1 MTVAEDTPAK
11 ASGGP
16 TLTVRPSMII
26 PAMTLGLTRDQIT
39 VEDEMG
45 GKTLIPL
52 REVTGLRLWF
62 DPRRF
67 QMNRFRA
74 ALTYGDRG
82 RLDFTNISMR
92 GFARWD
98 DHSEDYIAY
107 VTALARAIARK
118 NRNAVF
124 EKGYSSALWGV
135 HVAINGILFVSL
147 VGGGLWF
154 LLNGGALLGIA
165 GLGIGAFYAPT
176 IYRMIMRNRPGR
188 FAPDD
193 PPTDVLPQV

>member
-1 MTVAEDTPAK
+1 MTVAEDTEDK
-11 ASGGP
+11 TSGSP

-39 VEDEMG
+39 VEDETG
-45 GKTLIPL
+45 GKTAIPL
-52 REVTGLRLWF
+52 KSVTGLRLWF

-74 ALTYGDRG
+74 SLTYGDNR

-98 DHSEDYIAY
+98 DHSVDYVDY
-107 VTALARAIARK
+107 VAALMRAIAKK
-118 NRNAVF
+118 NKNAVF

-147 VGGGLWF
+147 IGGGLWF
-154 LLNGGALLGIA
+154 LFNGGAVLGVA
-165 GLGIGAFYAPT
+165 GLGLGIFYAPT
-176 IYRMIMRNRPGR
+176 IYRMIMRNRPGY
-188 FAPDD
+188 FSPDM
-193 PPTDVLPQV
+193 PPADVLPRI